1 LERNTAAFSATV
13 TMLPLATLMIFFALA
28 GDAGWKISLA
38 CSAGAFLSLT
48 VCLGIQEVLHRLNRT
63 EPNIDGQPRL

>member
-13 TMLPLATLMIFFALA
+13 TMLPLATLMIFFAIV

-38 CSAGAFLSLT
+38 CSAGAFLSLV
-48 VCLGIQEVLHRLNRT
+48 VCLGIQELLHRLSVH
-63 EPNIDGQPRL
+63 EPKIDEQS